1 MLYFAS
7 LHFIVW
13 HDIYTY
19 FILSPNH
26 NPDYIGSEIDPYVVP
41 KEMNIYVAVS
51 SEHEVTVFDIVQ
63 RIQVTLC
70 VYVCVYAYIY
80 VWVYVCVCLCVFVC
94 VCVCVCVLL
103 DIVLVVQLFWP

>member
-13 HDIYTY
+13 HDICIY
-19 FILSPNH
+19 FVLSPNH

-80 VWVYVCVCLCVFVC
+80 VCVWVY